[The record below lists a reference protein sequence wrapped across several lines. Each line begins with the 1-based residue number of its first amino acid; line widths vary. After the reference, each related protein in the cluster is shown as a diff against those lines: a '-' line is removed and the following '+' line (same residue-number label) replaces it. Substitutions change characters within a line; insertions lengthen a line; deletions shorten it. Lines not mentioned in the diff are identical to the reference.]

1 PSTVLLDHRLEH
13 DHHGRLLGWS
23 DGTQQRRYLVDA
35 TGRLLQAAHRS
46 AVGSAQF
53 WRFAYDAQGNRR
65 FAQAPTPNAPAGL
78 TQKFQRDGLS
88 NRLASPGRSTPG
100 QTSQQAWDAAGRLVR
115 NGRWSYRWDADGRL
129 EQASWD
135 GSPVARYRYNHRGQR
150 IARQVGG
157 QVTHY
162 LYDAQRRLLAELDE
176 RGTVQRQYL
185 YLADWPVAVLDRIRA
200 PETPENSVASARPVF
215 QIRFLHLNHLGAPEL
230 VTNIRGQ
237 VLWRATYAPFGRRL
251 AGSEPAP

>member
-1 PSTVLLDHRLEH
+1 RDSRGRVSSHQLSLQLHDGSWRNYQTHFWRDAAGRLASWSLPGGGRLHLRRDSAGQVVGLYWQPSGLSSRLPVVHKLGRDVNGLGRMVLGNRVVAHFERDDKGHLARLVHRLPGGLRPSTVLLDHRLEH

-100 QTSQQAWDAAGRLVR
+100 QTSQQA
-115 NGRWSYRWDADGRL
+115 
-129 EQASWD
+129 
-135 GSPVARYRYNHRGQR
+135 
-150 IARQVGG
+150 
-157 QVTHY
+157 
-162 LYDAQRRLLAELDE
+162 
-176 RGTVQRQYL
+176 
-185 YLADWPVAVLDRIRA
+185 
-200 PETPENSVASARPVF
+200 
-215 QIRFLHLNHLGAPEL
+215 
-230 VTNIRGQ
+230 
-237 VLWRATYAPFGRRL
+237 
-251 AGSEPAP
+251 